1 MISYNKCQHFILAI
15 VTAPS
20 VTCAD
25 IGLHYLYR
33 YVKVCPV
40 VFLAS
45 FRITTLV

>member
-1 MISYNKCQHFILAI
+1 MSTFYTGYCLGRAL
-15 VTAPS
+15 TAPS
-20 VTCAD
+20 VTCTD